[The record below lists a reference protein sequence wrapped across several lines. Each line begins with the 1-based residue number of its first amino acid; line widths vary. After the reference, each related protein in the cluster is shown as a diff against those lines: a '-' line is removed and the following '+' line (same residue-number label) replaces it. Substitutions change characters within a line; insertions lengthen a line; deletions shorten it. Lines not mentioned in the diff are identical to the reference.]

1 VIKRPGHGSDGAAK
15 HLATV
20 TFLCG
25 LLVALAGVLAPPA
38 SATPLVHPQTRV
50 AAIAEPGTAFV
61 APHTSLLAV
70 QGRERAPSYDQDA
83 TGSSVAAEGG
93 VASLSASDL
102 SGDVLSNYNRFLKS
116 LPSGAGDTTITQL
129 PDGSYQFSS
138 DVPATN
144 IPGSYATYT
153 KVVGPDGV
161 TTTFYKTTIA
171 PDGSVV
177 SVKVKYP

>member
-1 VIKRPGHGSDGAAK
+1 LSPSHASKWSYDRQAIDLPAADYAYDLGM
-15 HLATV
+15 HNAS
-20 TFLCG
+20 
-25 LLVALAGVLAPPA
+25 AQPSLAPGLA
-38 SATPLVHPQTRV
+38 SVATTRTERGPPTQTLDDVR
-50 AAIAEPGTAFV
+50 
-61 APHTSLLAV
+61 LRL
-70 QGRERAPSYDQDA
+70 
-83 TGSSVAAEGG
+83 AAEGG

>member
-1 VIKRPGHGSDGAAK
+1 MTIRPSLVKPSLAALV
-15 HLATV
+15 LALL
-20 TFLCG
+20 FALLG
-25 LLVALAGVLAPPA
+25 LLAPPA
-38 SATPLVHPQTRV
+38 SAAQLVHPQTRV
-50 AAIAEPGTAFV
+50 AAIEQPNSQLVGPSATV
-61 APHTSLLAV
+61 AAV
-70 QGRERAPSYDQDA
+70 QGRERAPNYDSSP

-93 VASLSASDL
+93 TSLPDGDL

-116 LPSGAGDTTITQL
+116 LPSGAGDVTITQL

-161 TTTFYKTTIA
+161 TSTFSKTTIA

>member
-1 VIKRPGHGSDGAAK
+1 VTRCRVAFAAALLTLLSLVGIRVSAAAPAAPAHSYDHTAVQIHLEASSRGLSRTTTDLGAPGANDGARWT
-15 HLATV
+15 ATQD
-20 TFLCG
+20 G
-25 LLVALAGVLAPPA
+25 EAPP
-38 SATPLVHPQTRV
+38 
-50 AAIAEPGTAFV
+50 
-61 APHTSLLAV
+61 
-70 QGRERAPSYDQDA
+70 PS
-83 TGSSVAAEGG
+83 TFAAEGG
-93 VASLSASDL
+93 SASLSAGDL

>member
-1 VIKRPGHGSDGAAK
+1 APILGKRVRPR
-15 HLATV
+15 
-20 TFLCG
+20 
-25 LLVALAGVLAPPA
+25 APP
-38 SATPLVHPQTRV
+38 SQRFL
-50 AAIAEPGTAFV
+50 
-61 APHTSLLAV
+61 
-70 QGRERAPSYDQDA
+70 
-83 TGSSVAAEGG
+83 AAEGG
-93 VASLSASDL
+93 TSLTAGDL

-116 LPSGAGDTTITQL
+116 LPSGAGDVTITQL
-129 PDGSYQFSS
+129 SDGSYQFSS

-161 TTTFYKTTIA
+161 TSTFFKTTIA